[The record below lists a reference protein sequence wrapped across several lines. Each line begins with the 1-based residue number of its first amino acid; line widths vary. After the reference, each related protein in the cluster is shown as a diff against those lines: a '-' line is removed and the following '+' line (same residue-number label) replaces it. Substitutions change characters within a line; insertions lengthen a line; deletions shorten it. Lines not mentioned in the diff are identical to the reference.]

1 MSGGGGGGTME
12 RQQLIDQLAG
22 SHDDQATDCRV
33 DRQRIASMILDAQ
46 DRVKALEDL
55 VRWLALPYGD
65 NSPQFATATW
75 EGAPLEDGKRLAAVY
90 ASVVGETRPPVPTAW
105 TQCPTCSM
113 WQTIP
118 VVPT

>member
-1 MSGGGGGGTME
+1 MTAMPHYVVAEGHVVRCNDSECEVCG
-12 RQQLIDQLAG
+12 LSLPIA
-22 SHDDQATDCRV
+22 
-33 DRQRIASMILDAQ
+33 QRIQ
-46 DRVKALEDL
+46 DLTDL

-105 TQCPTCSM
+105 TQCPTCGM

-118 VVPT
+118 VAP